1 LGAPGVGAAG
11 AAGAGAGG
19 RAAGAGGGRGG
30 GGGRGNSP
38 KDEIIGV
45 MLGNP
50 GRGAGAPSTD
60 NGKTVFTSIC
70 ASCHRFG
77 DAGADVGPDLT
88 DVRARFTRRAIL
100 ESIFFPSDVIDDR
113 FAMWT
118 LALRGGQSQ
127 SGIIVSENDQT
138 VMIRTGAGAP
148 VSVPKAQIV
157 SRTKSEMSLMPD
169 LSETLTQ
176 QQIRDVVAF
185 LQAGVK

>member
-1 LGAPGVGAAG
+1 MV
-11 AAGAGAGG
+11 
-19 RAAGAGGGRGG
+19 
-30 GGGRGNSP
+30 
-38 KDEIIGV
+38 
-45 MLGNP
+45 
-50 GRGAGAPSTD
+50 
-60 NGKTVFTSIC
+60 
-70 ASCHRFG
+70 
-77 DAGADVGPDLT
+77 
-88 DVRARFTRRAIL
+88 
-100 ESIFFPSDVIDDR
+100 IFFPSDVIDDR

-127 SGIIVSENDQT
+127 SGIIVSENNQT